1 MVLIPWLHPF
11 TGGAGAKRLRGDLYP
26 KSPSALRAPSPR
38 KAGEGKRNNNIR
50 FEIAEVRSKF
60 SEIFNRTLNL

>member
-26 KSPSALRAPSPR
+26 KPPSALRVSSPAKQG
-38 KAGEGKRNNNIR
+38 KARG
-50 FEIAEVRSKF
+50 
-60 SEIFNRTLNL
+60 TTT